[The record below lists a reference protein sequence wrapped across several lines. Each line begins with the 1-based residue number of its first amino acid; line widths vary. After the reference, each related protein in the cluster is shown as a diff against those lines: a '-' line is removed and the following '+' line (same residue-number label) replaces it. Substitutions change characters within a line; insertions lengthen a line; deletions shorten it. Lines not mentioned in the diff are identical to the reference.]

1 MEIYQTEEQQVEA
14 IKGYWQKNG
23 NTIIA
28 GIALGFAGFIGFNL
42 YQDNKLEQEVAVAD
56 GYQTLIESSVKDST
70 NFAAD
75 GEKFISENGDNTYA
89 SLTALSLAKDAASHQ
104 DWTLTQSQLK
114 VAIDKAPS
122 DGIKAIAS
130 LRLARVQVQLE
141 QYAEAVVTLNN
152 NLPVSFT
159 AAIEEIK
166 GDAYLQQGKQ
176 DLARNAYQAAIAADG
191 LSTSPSLQ
199 VKLDDLAQ
207 ATVLPTSVITEPA
220 VAEVVESVAK

>member
-14 IKGYWQKNG
+14 IKSYWQQNG

-42 YQDNKLEQEVAVAD
+42 YQDNQFEQEVAVSD
-56 GYQTLIESSVKDST
+56 SYQTLIEQSSKDAEAFT
-70 NFAAD
+70 AN
-75 GEKFISENGDNTYA
+75 GEKFISENGNNSYV
-89 SLTALSLAKDAASHQ
+89 SLTALALAKESATHK
-104 DWTLTQSQLK
+104 DWKQVQKQLTT
-114 VAIDKAPS
+114 AIESAPT

-141 QYAEAVVTLNN
+141 QYSDALATLNS
-152 NLPVSFT
+152 NLPESFT

-166 GDAYLQQGKQ
+166 GDAYLQQGKD

-191 LSTSPSLQ
+191 IATSPSLQ
-199 VKLDDLAQ
+199 IKLDDLAQ
-207 ATVLPTSVITEPA
+207 VTTLP
-220 VAEVVESVAK
+220 VAEVIAAEPAAK

>member
-14 IKGYWQKNG
+14 IKSYWQQNG

-42 YQDNKLEQEVAVAD
+42 YQDNQFEQEVAVSD
-56 GYQTLIESSVKDST
+56 SYQTLIEQSSKDAEAFT
-70 NFAAD
+70 AN
-75 GEKFISENGDNTYA
+75 GEKFISENGKNSYV
-89 SLTALSLAKDAASHQ
+89 SLTALALAKESASHK
-104 DWTLTQSQLK
+104 DWPQVQKQLTT
-114 VAIDKAPS
+114 AIESAPT

-141 QYAEAVVTLNN
+141 QYSDALATLNS
-152 NLPVSFT
+152 NLPESFT

-166 GDAYLQQGKQ
+166 GDAYLQQGKN

-191 LSTSPSLQ
+191 IATSPSLQ
-199 VKLDDLAQ
+199 IKLDDLAQ
-207 ATVLPTSVITEPA
+207 VTTLPVADVVAAEPA
-220 VAEVVESVAK
+220 VK